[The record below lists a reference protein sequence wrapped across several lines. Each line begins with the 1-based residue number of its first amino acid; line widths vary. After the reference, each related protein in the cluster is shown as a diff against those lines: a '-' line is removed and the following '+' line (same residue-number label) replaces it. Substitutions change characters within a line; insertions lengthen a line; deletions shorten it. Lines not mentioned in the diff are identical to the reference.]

1 MERSNKKTAIID
13 LKKELNMQQKLEALQ
28 EANEYMQRLIKG
40 SCTTITYLKQGNL
53 TEGYRLLSQIADGLE
68 WLGDIFILT
77 NDIQKEKVDANDLQE
92 IINEIVDAMENE
104 DTGLIAD
111 LIEYEMIAKVEG
123 WIGQV
128 NSTLKYYD
136 N

>member
-1 MERSNKKTAIID
+1 
-13 LKKELNMQQKLEALQ
+13 MQQKLEALH

-40 SCTTITYLKQGNL
+40 GRTTITYLRQGNL
-53 TEGYRLLSQIADGLE
+53 AEGYGLISQIADGLE
-68 WLGDIFILT
+68 WLADIFNLT
-77 NDIQKEKVDANDLQE
+77 NDIQKEQVDTSSLQE

-111 LIEYEMIAKVEG
+111 LIEYEMIVKVEE
-123 WIGQV
+123 WIDQV
-128 NSTLKYYD
+128 DSTLKYYD